1 MPHDPKALQTIVTA
15 AAPPDLDLVFKAMF
29 GGILAY
35 ADGKPM
41 ASLSDVGLA
50 FKVTGADHAE
60 LMALSGA
67 KALQY
72 DPGQPVSKTYVVV
85 PDTMLGDKAVLRSWI
100 ARTAAN
106 LKAAPAKKA
115 KKG

>member
-50 FKVTGADHAE
+50 FKVSGDDHAE
-60 LMALSGA
+60 LIAIPGA

-72 DPGQPVSKTYVVV
+72 DPSQPISKTYVVV
-85 PDTMLGDKAVLRSWI
+85 PEDMLDDKAALRSWI
-100 ARTAAN
+100 KRTAAN
-106 LKAAPAKKA
+106 LKAAPKKA
-115 KKG
+115 KK